1 MIFVFQN
8 CLRLQILKFQ
18 ITLIDSLEQLIHS
31 HQLRNALVKNRQFFE
46 GLLTS
51 KMRPEK
57 GLFSLRSLG
66 CALPAS
72 ISPSS
77 VFGGVF
83 IVHKVLSKYQVV
95 MMTEKESPPHSQ
107 SSENLQHHL
116 IWQYENNRS
125 IASNWHYF
133 FLTAYIFVGVVALL
147 ANGLVVVAVYR
158 NKKVSKN
165 SIFFIKMHLLS
176 KNWNFGQKKI
186 L

>member
-1 MIFVFQN
+1 
-8 CLRLQILKFQ
+8 
-18 ITLIDSLEQLIHS
+18 
-31 HQLRNALVKNRQFFE
+31 
-46 GLLTS
+46 
-51 KMRPEK
+51 
-57 GLFSLRSLG
+57 
-66 CALPAS
+66 
-72 ISPSS
+72 
-77 VFGGVF
+77 
-83 IVHKVLSKYQVV
+83 
-95 MMTEKESPPHSQ
+95 MTEKESPPHSQ

-176 KNWNFGQKKI
+176 KNWNFGQKKKFFES
-186 L
+186 LEYLEMH

>member
-1 MIFVFQN
+1 MRFASLHFSIL
-8 CLRLQILKFQ
+8 CLR
-18 ITLIDSLEQLIHS
+18 
-31 HQLRNALVKNRQFFE
+31 R
-46 GLLTS
+46 
-51 KMRPEK
+51 
-57 GLFSLRSLG
+57 
-66 CALPAS
+66 
-72 ISPSS
+72 IS
-77 VFGGVF
+77 

-176 KNWNFGQKKI
+176 KIGILDRKKFFES
-186 L
+186 LEYLEMH